1 MAFFSNIQNRL
12 WANVQYK
19 FSTIFCSLY
28 VVLFLGHSSGNKILW
43 YIFISILLSIGIAGM
58 GYVFN
63 DYHDYHD
70 DIKNGKQNLFI
81 NFSRTTSILMVIC
94 FMLLSIFPWFILPFD
109 WYSFLLI
116 TFEFLLFFTYAMP
129 PFRLKERGM
138 LGVVTDALY
147 AQVVPCILAV
157 YTYSKIT
164 EQISI
169 SILFLVV
176 YVVWLI
182 LMGIRN
188 ILNHQIED
196 YNNDVN
202 TQTQTFVTGYG
213 IHKSKLQV
221 MHFIVPFEWIFFF
234 LILLLLPKTNHL
246 FLYAYILYISAYILK
261 ERISKNASL
270 LSNFDVRYN
279 FINKQL
285 LNEFYEIH
293 FPLLLLCYFSF
304 YQPFFIW
311 ILALNLL
318 LFFSIYLRYT
328 IGFVKKYF
336 NFN

>member
-28 VVLFLGHSSGNKILW
+28 VVLFLGHASGNKILW
-43 YIFISILLSIGIAGM
+43 YIFISILLSMGIAGM
-58 GYVFN
+58 GYVLN

-81 NFSRTTSILMVIC
+81 NFSKGASVLLVIC
-94 FMLLSIFPWFILPFD
+94 FLFLSVFPWFILPFD
-109 WYSFLLI
+109 QFS
-116 TFEFLLFFTYAMP
+116 LLFISLEFILFFIYALP
-129 PFRLKERGM
+129 PFRLKERG
-138 LGVVTDALY
+138 LPGVVTDALY

-157 YTYSKIT
+157 YTYSKIVNH
-164 EQISI
+164 ISMDT
-169 SILFLVV
+169 SFLVV

-196 YNNDVN
+196 YDNDLN
-202 TQTQTFVTGYG
+202 TQTQTFVTDHG
-213 IHKSKLQV
+213 ILKTKKWV
-221 MHFIVPFEWIFFF
+221 MHLVVPVEWLLFF
-234 LILLLLPKTNHL
+234 LLLFLLPETRHL
-246 FLYAYILYISAYILK
+246 LLYAYILYVLAYIVK
-261 ERISKNASL
+261 ERISKHAPL
-270 LSNFDVRYN
+270 LSDFNVRYD

-311 ILALNLL
+311 ILSLNLL
-318 LFFSIYLRYT
+318 MFFPIYLKYT
-328 IGFVKKYF
+328 IGFIKKYF
-336 NFN
+336 HF